1 MLSEKVKIALKLLQ
15 TVASNDVKQSLD
27 CEHLLSSDGCN
38 ILSNLEKGGLI
49 KLRSKYAIKDE
60 LSSYILVHSL
70 DDISLQKVTQATD
83 DFPHIVEVYSS
94 SSNSLSTD
102 NEDRMKILNRSVR
115 CVISEFIL

>member
-1 MLSEKVKIALKLLQ
+1 MLSEKVKIALNILHAI
-15 TVASNDVKQSLD
+15 ASNDVKQSMD
-27 CEHLLSSDGCN
+27 CNHLLTSDGCN
-38 ILSNLEKGGLI
+38 ILSNLEKGGFI

-102 NEDRMKILNRSVR
+102 TEDRIDRKIV
-115 CVISEFIL
+115 V